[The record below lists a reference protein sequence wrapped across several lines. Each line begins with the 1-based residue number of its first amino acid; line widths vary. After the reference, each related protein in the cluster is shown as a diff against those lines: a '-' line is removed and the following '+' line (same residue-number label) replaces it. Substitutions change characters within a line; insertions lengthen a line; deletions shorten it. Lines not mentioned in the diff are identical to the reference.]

1 MKLYNLDDAKKL
13 VENSENRIIDKEYD
27 EDNTSSYSLIEFDD
41 AKTKIL
47 KYVLY
52 KKRSENEIKRKFEK
66 IYSEEIIEDVIDN
79 LKEKGYIND
88 LAYIER
94 TVNEFIALK
103 NLSIKEIKYKL
114 ISKGIKFKDIESY
127 FESNYE
133 VLLDYEKKSAKNL
146 VKKKINTMEEN
157 DIKIYLIKKGYK
169 EESIKEAI

>member
-66 IYSEEIIEDVIDN
+66 TYSEEIIEDVIDN

-88 LAYIER
+88 LVYIER
-94 TVNEFIALK
+94 TVNEFMALK
-103 NLSIKEIKYKL
+103 NLSMKEIKYKL
-114 ISKGIKFKDIESY
+114 ISKGVKTKDIESY

-133 VLLDYEKKSAKNL
+133 VLLEYEKKSAKNL

-157 DIKIYLIKKGYK
+157 ELRVYLIKKGYK

>member
-88 LAYIER
+88 LVYIER
-94 TVNEFIALK
+94 TVNEFMALK
-103 NLSIKEIKYKL
+103 NLSMKEIKYKL
-114 ISKGIKFKDIESY
+114 ISKGVKTKYIESY

-157 DIKIYLIKKGYK
+157 ELRVYLIKKGYK

>member
-1 MKLYNLDDAKKL
+1 MKLYNIDDAKKL
-13 VENSENRIIDKEYD
+13 VENSKNRIIDEEYD
-27 EDNTSSYSLIEFDD
+27 EDKSSSYSLIEFDD

-52 KKRSENEIKRKFEK
+52 KKRTENEIKRKFDK
-66 IYSEEIIEDVIDN
+66 VYSEEIIEDVIDN

-88 LAYIER
+88 LVYIER

-114 ISKGIKFKDIESY
+114 ISKGVKTKDIESY
-127 FESNYE
+127 FELHYE
-133 VLLDYEKKSAKNL
+133 ELLEFEKKSAKNL
-146 VKKKINTMEEN
+146 ALKKRNTMEEN
-157 DIKIYLIKKGYK
+157 DLRLYLIKKGYK